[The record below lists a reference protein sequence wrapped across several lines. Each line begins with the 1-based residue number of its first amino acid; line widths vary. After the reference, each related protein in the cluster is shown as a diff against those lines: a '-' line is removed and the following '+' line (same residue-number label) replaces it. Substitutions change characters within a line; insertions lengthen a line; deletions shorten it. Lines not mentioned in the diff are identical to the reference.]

1 MAQPQPKWIGS
12 SKTIWVNLITLA
24 LAILTAVEGQQWI
37 SENPSLA
44 AGVTAGIAVLNIIL
58 RSITVVPVG
67 FRKP

>member
-1 MAQPQPKWIGS
+1 MEQSQPKWVGE

-24 LAILTAVEGQQWI
+24 LAILMAVESQQWI
-37 SENPSLA
+37 SDNPSA
-44 AGVTAGIAVLNIIL
+44 AASITAAIAVLNIIL